1 MPLRREDLRDA
12 LAQLTGWVR
21 EAREL
26 RRSLRLDES
35 QHAALTERIKVVA
48 DALQVHPDIRRKD
61 GQTQITLRTADG
73 GPVTADE
80 VRLAARIED
89 IYHVVSARR

>member
-21 EAREL
+21 EAKEL
-26 RRSLRLDES
+26 RRILRLDES

-48 DALQVHPDIRRKD
+48 DALQLHPEIRRQ
-61 GQTQITLRTADG
+61 GSQTQITLRTADG
-73 GPVTADE
+73 VSADE

-89 IYHVVSARR
+89 IYHVVSSPR

>member
-1 MPLRREDLRDA
+1 MPLGREDLRDA
-12 LAQLTGWVR
+12 LRQLVDWVR
-21 EAREL
+21 DGREL
-26 RRSLRLDES
+26 RRTLRLDEG

-48 DALQVHPDIRRKD
+48 DALQVRPDIRRRD

-89 IYHVVSARR
+89 VYRSVRTRD

>member
-1 MPLRREDLRDA
+1 MPVGREDLRDA
-12 LAQLTGWVR
+12 LGQLTGWVR
-21 EAREL
+21 EPREL

-48 DALQVHPDIRRKD
+48 DVMQARPHIRRQG
-61 GQTQITLRTADG
+61 GQTHIVLRPADG
-73 GPVTADE
+73 GAVTADE

-89 IYHVVSARR
+89 IYQSLRAR

>member
-48 DALQVHPDIRRKD
+48 DALQVHPDIRRQN

-89 IYHVVSARR
+89 IYHVVSAGR